1 MINKANTLLILIL
14 LLVSSNI
21 AKANSVVF
29 RDSIGVRIETN
40 SLKLDVQIVKSNI
53 VKLSYRLPDEI
64 YGEPTV
70 SMSYIVEKNKIEFTE
85 NDEYYSL
92 ITDSVEVRVTKPDLF
107 TMVYRKAD
115 NTKLIDT
122 IRFETPNNYRGIQHK
137 IDSTEGVY
145 GMGSHAVPFNRS
157 GTILTLFN
165 WNDFGYEF
173 GKGSLNAN
181 IPLFVFGSKYA
192 ILADNFSKA
201 FVGNSLNSLNV
212 FKYYANHRS
221 VDLYLIASSGHDNI
235 LKEYANLSGF
245 QPLPPRWVLGYLQ
258 SGANYFSSS
267 QVETIV
273 RDMKQADFPMDAMV
287 LDFGWFGTGK
297 QMGNFE
303 WQTDNWNNPKE
314 FVSKLKQQGIK
325 TVLISEPNVSNQSF
339 NYQHCLDEDLL
350 CKDQNNNVP
359 LDRFIGAVGS
369 LLDLTK
375 EKSRKWIN
383 EQYERV
389 TLRDSI
395 AGWWCDLGEPEP
407 HSPDLM
413 HELGPAMEVHNIFG
427 LLWIKS
433 LYETLIRISPDRRPF
448 IMSRAGWAGVQRFAA
463 LPLSGDCMSNYSS
476 LRAQLPIML
485 GMGLSGSAYMHS
497 DAGGFWRRYNDEE
510 LYARWYQFAA
520 FSPIMRAHGATSL
533 PIEPVYFSER
543 VQNICRK
550 YIKLRYSL
558 LPYLYTL
565 AFENTIGGVPICRAM
580 NYYEKDTL
588 YKSEDR
594 QYYFGKDIIVA
605 PIVDST
611 YQKNVIFPE
620 GRWIDFENLTKY
632 QGPNTIKIDAELE
645 KLPLFVRSG
654 AIIPMINDIKTTDDY
669 STDTLIV
676 NYYYDPEIENSHAY
690 IYNDDGMNPNAIAKS
705 EYEIVNFNVENKD
718 SLIVLQINRVVNNWQ
733 NAPKQRIYK
742 VNIIRKNWYAI
753 DKVLQISGTDS
764 VKIDSLTQLPN
775 GGICF
780 YSKEIKNNVKFAITT
795 NDTNGSVENELKSI
809 SSVKVSP
816 NPAKYYIDLELAGIA
831 SDNTYSVKIFDVS
844 GKEVISKNI
853 EFQTDENKSKCRI
866 FFNDTNLLQGG
877 YYGQL
882 TSGAVTYDFQF
893 VIQE

>member
-1 MINKANTLLILIL
+1 MISKAYTILILIIL
-14 LLVSSNI
+14 LISSNI
-21 AKANSVVF
+21 VNANSVVF
-29 RDSIGVRIETN
+29 RDSVGLRIET
-40 SLKLDVQIVKSNI
+40 STLKLDVQIVKPNI

-70 SMSYIVEKNKIEFTE
+70 SMIYTSEKNKIEFKET
-85 NDEYYSL
+85 DDYYSL
-92 ITDSVEVRVTKPDLF
+92 TTDSVEVRVTKSYLY
-107 TMVYRKAD
+107 TMVYRKSD

-122 IRFETPNNYRGIQHK
+122 IRFGTPNNYRGIQHNVDPNVG
-137 IDSTEGVY
+137 IY
-145 GMGSHAVPFNRS
+145 GMGSHAIPLNRS
-157 GTILTLFN
+157 GHTLILYNTN
-165 WNDFGYEF
+165 QYGYEF
-173 GKGSLNAN
+173 GMGILNAN
-181 IPLFVFGSKYA
+181 IPFFIIGNKYG
-192 ILADNFSKA
+192 IYADNFCKSFA
-201 FVGNSLNSLNV
+201 GSSPGSLDL

-221 VDLYLIASSGHDNI
+221 VDLYFIASSGHDNI
-235 LKEYANLSGF
+235 LKEYSNLTGF
-245 QPLPPRWVLGYLQ
+245 QPLPPRWAFGYLQ
-258 SGANYFSSS
+258 SSSNYLFSS
-267 QVETIV
+267 QVDTV
-273 RDMKQADFPMDAMV
+273 VNDMKLGDFPLDAMV

-303 WQTDNWNNPKE
+303 WQTDNWDNPKE

-350 CKDQNNNVP
+350 CKDKSDTVP

-413 HELGPAMEVHNIFG
+413 HELGPAVEVHNIFG
-427 LLWIKS
+427 LLWLKS

-448 IMSRAGWAGVQRFAA
+448 IITRAGWAGVQRYAA
-463 LPLSGDCMSNYSS
+463 LPWSGDCMSNYSS

-520 FSPIMRAHGATSL
+520 FSPIMRAHGATTFR
-533 PIEPVYFSER
+533 IEPVYFSER
-543 VQNICRK
+543 IQNICRK

-565 AFENTIGGVPICRAM
+565 AFENTLGGVPICRAM
-580 NYYEKDTL
+580 NYYEQDTL

-611 YQKNVIFPE
+611 FQKNVILPK

-654 AIIPMINDIKTTDDY
+654 AIIPMINDIQTTDDY
-669 STDTLIV
+669 LTDTLIV
-676 NYYYDPEIENSHAY
+676 NYYYDKEIPNSYSY

-705 EYEIVNFNVENKD
+705 EYEIVSFNVENKD
-718 SLIVLQINRVVNNWQ
+718 SLILLQVDRNVNKWQ
-733 NAPKQRIYK
+733 DAPKQRIYK
-742 VNIIRKNWYAI
+742 VNIIRKDWYAV

-816 NPAKYYIDLELAGIA
+816 NPAKYYIDLELTGIA

-844 GKEVISKNI
+844 GKEVISKSI
-853 EFQTDENKSKCRI
+853 EFQADENKSKCRI